1 MFSLAR
7 QFTSSFFSQFVGCL
21 LGLNLVSLS
30 DFINVFFFLLKY
42 GSSVICL
49 ACLVLKKIKIIEKFK
64 IDNRLRG
71 MFGSLPPTEVNFQ
84 CNRSAVR
91 FLEAS
96 RDHLSPEVHD
106 GFAQD
111 PCSYPPGYTSIDRIR
126 RSSHQGLIRDMPTFT
141 GIFLDLKKK
150 KIRAP
155 IHVHN
160 NMVFWEFIY
169 LFL

>member
-1 MFSLAR
+1 
-7 QFTSSFFSQFVGCL
+7 
-21 LGLNLVSLS
+21 
-30 DFINVFFFLLKY
+30 
-42 GSSVICL
+42 
-49 ACLVLKKIKIIEKFK
+49 
-64 IDNRLRG
+64 
-71 MFGSLPPTEVNFQ
+71 MFGSLPPTELNFQ

-169 LFL
+169 LFLWKRPQGLSNPFLPGRERRTIISWSAFSRSVMNCTPILLIDAVDQFVNFVARKFLTG

>member
-1 MFSLAR
+1 
-7 QFTSSFFSQFVGCL
+7 
-21 LGLNLVSLS
+21 
-30 DFINVFFFLLKY
+30 
-42 GSSVICL
+42 
-49 ACLVLKKIKIIEKFK
+49 
-64 IDNRLRG
+64 

-169 LFL
+169 LFLWKRPQGLSNPFLPGRERRTIISWSAFSRSVMNCTPILLIDAVDQFVNFVARKFLTG

>member
-1 MFSLAR
+1 
-7 QFTSSFFSQFVGCL
+7 
-21 LGLNLVSLS
+21 
-30 DFINVFFFLLKY
+30 
-42 GSSVICL
+42 
-49 ACLVLKKIKIIEKFK
+49 
-64 IDNRLRG
+64 

-111 PCSYPPGYTSIDRIR
+111 PCSHPPGYTSIDRIR

-169 LFL
+169 LFLWKRPQGLSNPFLPGRERRTIISWSAFSRSVMNCTPILLIDAVC

>member
-1 MFSLAR
+1 
-7 QFTSSFFSQFVGCL
+7 
-21 LGLNLVSLS
+21 
-30 DFINVFFFLLKY
+30 
-42 GSSVICL
+42 
-49 ACLVLKKIKIIEKFK
+49 
-64 IDNRLRG
+64 
-71 MFGSLPPTEVNFQ
+71 MFGSLPPTELNFQ

-150 KIRAP
+150 KKSGLP
-155 IHVHN
+155 STSTTTWCSGN
-160 NMVFWEFIY
+160 LFIY
-169 LFL
+169 LFLWKRPQGLSNPFLPGRERRTIISWSAFSRSVMNCTPILLIDAVDQFVNFVARKFLTG